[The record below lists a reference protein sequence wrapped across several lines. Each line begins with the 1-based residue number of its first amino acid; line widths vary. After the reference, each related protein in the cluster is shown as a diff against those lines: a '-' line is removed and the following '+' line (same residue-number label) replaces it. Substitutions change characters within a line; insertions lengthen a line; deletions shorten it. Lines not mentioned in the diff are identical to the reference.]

1 MNIYNQII
9 FNSSSNFRSAPVLFP
24 LPGSKCTSFYQLF
37 AAVEMLDLQWA
48 GGDRDISVW
57 GWDCYYSYQLSSY
70 LCLQVPVF
78 SLQILCSFLSLH
90 LYFDCRL
97 EWREEDLQ
105 FKIIIIFLIII
116 DWNQKCKINA
126 KYKIINHNIFILQTR
141 STTTRSRKKTR
152 IENIK
157 LQWWCSEFQT
167 SDHYF

>member
-48 GGDRDISVW
+48 GGDRDIWVW

-116 DWNQKCKINA
+116 DWNHVNA
-126 KYKIINHNIFILQTR
+126 KYKVVNHQHLTFTD
-141 STTTRSRKKTR
+141 K
-152 IENIK
+152 ENYK
-157 LQWWCSEFQT
+157 ESFQT
-167 SDHYF
+167 NKNKW